1 MTGRFF
7 WASTFLC
14 VSHNY
19 KYYIASLIL
28 VTLLTGCVNS
38 STNSTSGQSN
48 ETQSPTIPAKEAMY
62 NNFNAFVDKFSSDS
76 TFQLSRT
83 KFPLKIKWYDID
95 NDKDSLIYK
104 ERSSFE
110 MMDFRKK
117 KSTGQYDQWEQKIV
131 VDKNN
136 TSATIEI
143 RGIENGIMVDYL
155 FEKINGAWMLIEIDD
170 SST

>member
-1 MTGRFF
+1 MFKLY
-7 WASTFLC
+7 S
-14 VSHNY
+14 
-19 KYYIASLIL
+19 IASLIL
-28 VTLLTGCVNS
+28 VTLLIGCVNS
-38 STNSTSGQSN
+38 ATNSKGGQSN
-48 ETQSPTIPAKEAMY
+48 GTQTSTIPAKEAMY

-117 KSTGQYDQWEQKIV
+117 KSTGQYDQWEQLII

-143 RGIENGIMVDYL
+143 RGIDNGIRVYYI
-155 FEKINGAWMLIEIDD
+155 FYKINGAWMFIEIDD